1 MNEGRLVGI
10 DEVAELFGKSIESIR
25 KYKNYGILKVA
36 DRVGNK
42 DLFDREDVLSKKQII
57 KDLQVRGL
65 SLVQIAEQLEAIEK
79 TRGTQGPC
87 RLLIVDDEE
96 EIRRNLREL
105 FLPDYEVHEAVDG
118 IEALEKARALKP
130 DLILLDLRLPRMDGY
145 QVCQR
150 LKGDPT
156 TAHIPVIMETAL
168 IETPQKVRGIEYG
181 ADDYVTKPFDLEEIA
196 ARVKMV
202 LRRVK
207 QRA

>member
-1 MNEGRLVGI
+1 MSDQRLIGI
-10 DEVAELFGKSIESIR
+10 DEVADLFGKSIESIR

-36 DRVGNK
+36 DRLGNK
-42 DLFDREDVLSKKQII
+42 DLFDREDALSKKQII
-57 KDLQVRGL
+57 KDFQIRGL
-65 SLVQIAEQLEAIEK
+65 SLAQIAEQLDAMMLPGE
-79 TRGTQGPC
+79 QGPQ

-96 EIRRNLREL
+96 EIRNNLREL
-105 FLPDYEVHEAVDG
+105 FAPDYEVHEAVDG
-118 IEALEKARALKP
+118 LDALEKARALKP
-130 DLILLDLRLPRMDGY
+130 DLMLLDLRLPRMDGY

-156 TAHIPVIMETAL
+156 TAQIPVIMVTAL

-202 LRRVK
+202 LRRVR

>member
-42 DLFDREDVLSKKQII
+42 DLFDREDVLSKKQVI
-57 KDLQVRGL
+57 KDLQIRGL
-65 SLVQIAEQLEAIEK
+65 SLAQIAEQLEATE
-79 TRGTQGPC
+79 TPGAQGPY

-118 IEALEKARALKP
+118 VEALEKARALKP

-150 LKGDPT
+150 LKGDPA
-156 TAHIPVIMETAL
+156 TAQIPVIMETAL

>member
-1 MNEGRLVGI
+1 MSDQRLIGI
-10 DEVAELFGKSIESIR
+10 DEVADLFGKSVESIR

-36 DRVGNK
+36 DRLGNK
-42 DLFDREDVLSKKQII
+42 DLFDREDALSKKQTI
-57 KDLQVRGL
+57 KDLQIRGL
-65 SLVQIAEQLEAIEK
+65 SLAQIAEQLDAMALP
-79 TRGTQGPC
+79 GGQGPQQ
-87 RLLIVDDEE
+87 LLIVDDEE
-96 EIRRNLREL
+96 EIRNNLREL
-105 FLPDYEVHEAVDG
+105 FAPDYEVHEAADG
-118 IEALEKARALKP
+118 LDALEKARTLKP

-150 LKGDPT
+150 LKGDPI
-156 TAHIPVIMETAL
+156 TAQIPIIMVTAL

-202 LRRVK
+202 LRRVR

>member
-1 MNEGRLVGI
+1 MNEGRLIGI

-57 KDLQVRGL
+57 KDLQIRGL
-65 SLVQIAEQLEAIEK
+65 SLAQIAEQLESTETPGA
-79 TRGTQGPC
+79 QGPY

-156 TAHIPVIMETAL
+156 TAQIPVIMETAL

>member
-1 MNEGRLVGI
+1 MSDQRLIGI
-10 DEVAELFGKSIESIR
+10 DEVADLFGKSIESIR

-36 DRVGNK
+36 DRLGNK
-42 DLFDREDVLSKKQII
+42 DLFDREDALSKKQII
-57 KDLQVRGL
+57 KDLQIRGL
-65 SLVQIAEQLEAIEK
+65 SLAQIAEQLDAMMLPGE
-79 TRGTQGPC
+79 QGPQ

-96 EIRRNLREL
+96 EIRNNLREL
-105 FLPDYEVHEAVDG
+105 FAPDYEVHEAVDG
-118 IEALEKARALKP
+118 LDALEKARALKP
-130 DLILLDLRLPRMDGY
+130 DLMLLDLRLPRMDGY

-156 TAHIPVIMETAL
+156 TAQIPVIMVTAL

-202 LRRVK
+202 LRRVR

>member
-1 MNEGRLVGI
+1 MNEGRLIGI

-36 DRVGNK
+36 DRMGNK
-42 DLFDREDVLSKKQII
+42 DLFDREDALSKKQII
-57 KDLQVRGL
+57 KDLQIRGL
-65 SLVQIAEQLEAIEK
+65 SLAQIAEQIEAME
-79 TRGTQGPC
+79 TPGAQGPY

-118 IEALEKARALKP
+118 VEALEKARALKP

-156 TAHIPVIMETAL
+156 TAQIPVIMETAL
-168 IETPQKVRGIEYG
+168 IETPQKVKGIEYG

>member
-1 MNEGRLVGI
+1 MNEGQLIGI

-36 DRVGNK
+36 DRIGNK
-42 DLFDREDVLSKKQII
+42 DLFDREDALSKKQVI
-57 KDLQVRGL
+57 KDLQIKGL
-65 SLVQIAEQLEAIEK
+65 SLAQIAEQLDSTE
-79 TRGTQGPC
+79 TSGVQGPY

-118 IEALEKARALKP
+118 VEALEKARALKP

-150 LKGDPT
+150 LKGDPA
-156 TAHIPVIMETAL
+156 TAQIPVIMETAL
-168 IETPQKVRGIEYG
+168 IETPQKVKGIEYG

>member
-42 DLFDREDVLSKKQII
+42 DLFDREDVLSKKQVI
-57 KDLQVRGL
+57 KDLQIRGL
-65 SLVQIAEQLEAIEK
+65 SLAQIAEQLESTETSGA
-79 TRGTQGPC
+79 QGPY

-118 IEALEKARALKP
+118 IEALEKARTLKP

-150 LKGDPT
+150 LKGDPA
-156 TAHIPVIMETAL
+156 TAQIPVIMETAL

>member
-1 MNEGRLVGI
+1 MNEHQLIGI
-10 DEVAELFGKSIESIR
+10 DEVADLFGKSIESIR

-42 DLFDREDVLSKKQII
+42 DLFDREDVLSKRQTI
-57 KDLQVRGL
+57 KDLQIRGL
-65 SLVQIAEQLEAIEK
+65 SLAQIAEHLDAL
-79 TRGTQGPC
+79 TAPAVQGPY
-87 RLLIVDDEE
+87 RLLVVDDEE
-96 EIRRNLREL
+96 EIRLNLREL
-105 FLPDYEVHEAVDG
+105 FAPDYEVHEAVDG
-118 IEALEKARALKP
+118 VEALEKARTIKP
-130 DLILLDLRLPRMDGY
+130 DLILLDLRLPRLDGY

-150 LKGDPT
+150 LKGDPA
-156 TAHIPVIMETAL
+156 TAQIPIIMETAL

>member
-57 KDLQVRGL
+57 KDLQIRGL
-65 SLVQIAEQLEAIEK
+65 SLAQIAEQLEAME
-79 TRGTQGPC
+79 TPGTQGPY

-118 IEALEKARALKP
+118 VEALEKARTLKP

-150 LKGDPT
+150 LKGDPA